1 MSTATSERG
10 AGSRPAWAAGGAGSA
25 GGPTRSTSGR
35 RAPEWQ
41 PPVGPSRAAG
51 GLLGVAGGESFTAR
65 ATDDPSLVTASPG
78 AGPGT
83 DVLGHLD
90 TPDRP
95 ARPHPAGPRAT
106 SGPRPAGAGAAVGA
120 GHGPGVGAPE
130 PDGPVTRALVELA
143 ATYVRRRGHGV
154 PVDVAERHE
163 GVATP
168 AWLLAVAVVRSNS
181 RELIADTLE
190 LASAAGVPSRS
201 LGDCVAYVELA
212 AGLFAGRPAEAA
224 IRAATR
230 DGRRPRPA
238 PVASSPHPPLCGE
251 GTVDALTA
259 SLWALVQPGGITDV
273 LPALA
278 AITTPGV
285 GAAVAGLLGLR
296 DGCASMPATWQR
308 RLRSAPD
315 CLALAPGLVRARC
328 RGHQLHRQHDTPG
341 SPCVHGVVAGA
352 R

>member
-1 MSTATSERG
+1 MSTAMSERG
-10 AGSRPAWAAGGAGSA
+10 HTTPLRPLAPVAEAPGREAPTPGAA
-25 GGPTRSTSGR
+25 RSTTAR
-35 RAPEWQ
+35 RVPEWQ
-41 PPVGPSRAAG
+41 PPGGPSRAAG
-51 GLLGVAGGESFTAR
+51 GLLGVAGGESFAARVAGDRTLLTA
-65 ATDDPSLVTASPG
+65 T
-78 AGPGT
+78 PGT
-83 DVLGHLD
+83 
-90 TPDRP
+90 
-95 ARPHPAGPRAT
+95 PHPGTADP
-106 SGPRPAGAGAAVGA
+106 PD
-120 GHGPGVGAPE
+120 
-130 PDGPVTRALVELA
+130 PDGPVTLALVELA
-143 ATYVRRRGHGV
+143 GSYVLRRGHGV

-190 LASAAGVPSRS
+190 LANAAGVPSRS

-212 AGLFAGRPAEAA
+212 AGLFAGRPARAA
-224 IRAATR
+224 IESATR
-230 DGRRPRPA
+230 NGRRHRPA
-238 PVASSPHPPLCGE
+238 PAARSTHPALCGE
-251 GTVDALTA
+251 GPVDALAA
-259 SLWALVQPGGITDV
+259 SLWALVQPGGVADV
-273 LPALA
+273 MPALA

-285 GAAVAGLLGLR
+285 GAAAAGLLGLR

-328 RGHQLHRQHDTPG
+328 RGHQLHRHLDTPG